1 MIYILGIIIVVFG
14 LIQIFKVKKNSRQD
28 KLDATIVNIGDYAM
42 GPKNKVK
49 QAEVT
54 YIHNGKNYKS
64 NLLLKDNTKQIGEVI
79 QVTYKKE
86 ADLIDMP
93 LTIEMYSPKSD
104 LKKAYIMIAIGIS
117 IVAISQ
123 LIISYFNL

>member
-14 LIQIFKVKKNSRQD
+14 LIQIFKVKKNSRQE

-49 QAEVT
+49 QVEVT
-54 YIHNGKNYKS
+54 YIHNSKNYKS

-79 QVTYKKE
+79 QVTYKEE

-104 LKKAYIMIAIGIS
+104 LKKAYVMIAIGIS
-117 IVAISQ
+117 IVALSQ
-123 LIISYFNL
+123 LIIFYFNL